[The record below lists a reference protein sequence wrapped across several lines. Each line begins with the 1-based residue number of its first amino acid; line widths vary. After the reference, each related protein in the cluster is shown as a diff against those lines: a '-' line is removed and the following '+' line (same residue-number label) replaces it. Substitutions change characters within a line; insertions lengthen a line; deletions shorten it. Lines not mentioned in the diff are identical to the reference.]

1 MLSAN
6 DLLIVGGTVAG
17 IAVVAVAAGAIAQRL
32 LAARSIAISL
42 TVSSALT
49 VVATLG
55 GVVVISVEMFIAHK
69 DLDVVLAVVAFAGVG
84 GLAVAALL
92 GLRVAT
98 ASRLLLESV
107 EEVGTNGRY
116 RPPTVVLPAELAG
129 LSAGLESAHRQL
141 EQAQEHERTLEAS
154 RRELVAW
161 VSHDLRAP
169 LAGLRA
175 MAEALEDGVV
185 TGEEE
190 TATYHRQIRRE
201 TDRLS
206 LMIDDLF
213 ELSRIH
219 AGTLKLTRRLVGLG
233 DLIGEAITS
242 AEPLARAHGVLLN
255 GAASGRLPVLVDP
268 AQVGRALANLLVN
281 AIQHSPPGGTVEILG
296 GVDDGMA
303 TVTVSDSCG
312 GIPAR
317 YLGRVFDVAFRGEPA
332 RTPGP
337 GPGGGAGLGL
347 SIARGIVEAHA
358 GRIAVENVA
367 TGQQEQGCR
376 FVIRLPLASSAQP
389 GQQDADPAMVATITL
404 DGRRQA
410 PLVVPRRTRPSRRR
424 TLSGR

>member
-6 DLLIVGGTVAG
+6 DLLIVGSTVAG

-49 VVATLG
+49 VIATLG

-185 TGEEE
+185 TGDEE

-242 AEPLARAHGVLLN
+242 AEPLARANGVLLN

-303 TVTVSDSCG
+303 SVTVSDSCG

-317 YLGRVFDVAFRGEPA
+317 YLERVFDVAFRGEPA

-358 GRIAVENVA
+358 GRIAVENIA

-410 PLVVPRRTRPSRRR
+410 PLAAPRRTRPARRR

>member
-17 IAVVAVAAGAIAQRL
+17 IAVAAVAAGSIAQRL
-32 LAARSIAISL
+32 LAARSIATSL

-49 VVATLG
+49 VAATLG
-55 GVVVISVEMFIAHK
+55 GVVVISAEMFISHA

-84 GLAVAALL
+84 GLTVAALL
-92 GLRVAT
+92 GLRVST
-98 ASRLLLESV
+98 ASRGLLEAV
-107 EEVGTNGRY
+107 EDVGTSGRY

-129 LSAGLESAHRQL
+129 LSAGLESAHRL
-141 EQAQEHERTLEAS
+141 LDQARDHERTLEAS

-175 MAEALEDGVV
+175 IAEALEDGVV

-190 TATYHRQIRRE
+190 TARYHRQIRRE

-219 AGTLKLTRRLVGLG
+219 AGTLKLSRRLVGLG

-242 AEPLARAHGVLLN
+242 AEPLARANGVVVN
-255 GAASGRLPVLVDP
+255 GAADGRLPVLVDP

-281 AIQHSPPGGTVEILG
+281 AIQHTPPDGTVEILG
-296 GVDDGMA
+296 GAGDGMA

-317 YLGRVFDVAFRGEPA
+317 YLQRVFDVAFRGEPA

-358 GRIAVENVA
+358 GQIAVENVS
-367 TGQQEQGCR
+367 TGQREPGCR

-389 GQQDADPAMVATITL
+389 GQQEAAMAATITL
-404 DGRRQA
+404 DGRRQT
-410 PLVVPRRTRPSRRR
+410 PLAAPRRTRPSRRR

>member
-6 DLLIVGGTVAG
+6 DLLIVGSTVAG
-17 IAVVAVAAGAIAQRL
+17 IALAAVAAGSIAQRL
-32 LAARSIAISL
+32 LAARSIATSL

-49 VVATLG
+49 VAATLG
-55 GVVVISVEMFIAHK
+55 GVVVISAEMFIARK

-92 GLRVAT
+92 GLRVST
-98 ASRLLLESV
+98 ASRQLLDAV
-107 EEVGTNGRY
+107 EGVGTSGSY

-129 LSAGLESAHRQL
+129 LSAGLESAHRL
-141 EQAQEHERTLEAS
+141 LDQARDHERTLEAS

-190 TATYHRQIRRE
+190 TARYHRQIRRE

-219 AGTLKLTRRLVGLG
+219 AGTLKLSRRLVGLG

-242 AEPLARAHGVLLN
+242 AEPLARANGVMVN
-255 GAASGRLPVLVDP
+255 GFANGRLPVLVDP
-268 AQVGRALANLLVN
+268 AQVGRALTNLLVN
-281 AIQHSPPGGTVEILG
+281 AIQHTPPDGTVEIFG
-296 GVDDGMA
+296 ESGDGMA
-303 TVTVSDSCG
+303 TVSVSDSCG
-312 GIPAR
+312 GIPAG
-317 YLGRVFDVAFRGEPA
+317 YLQRVFDVAFRGEQA

-358 GRIAVENVA
+358 GQIAVENVPA
-367 TGQQEQGCR
+367 AQPGPSPRGHGRRDVPQPGQGCR
-376 FVIRLPLASSAQP
+376 FVIRLPLAGTPVP
-389 GQQDADPAMVATITL
+389 GPPDGGAAMVATISR
-404 DGRRQA
+404 DGHWPA
-410 PLVVPRRTRPSRRR
+410 P
-424 TLSGR
+424 